1 MNVRVKILT
10 LNVAVIRGQMNLQ
23 NTIGKS
29 TPPRRNALT
38 GKDSS
43 MSVKSDIDKLKIRM
57 SFTDFR
63 FFVLK
68 TRRTREFPVTPRT
81 NVNTYKPSLMCFSVS
96 VTVVKFVGF
105 PIDALVD
112 QVAPEIVVKI

>member
-10 LNVAVIRGQMNLQ
+10 LNVAVIRGQINLQ

-29 TPPRRNALT
+29 TPPRRNTLT
-38 GKDSS
+38 GKDSN

-63 FFVLK
+63 FFVHK
-68 TRRTREFPVTPRT
+68 TRRTRKFPVAPRR
-81 NVNTYKPSLMCFSVS
+81 NVNTYKPSFMCFSVS
-96 VTVVKFVGF
+96 VTVVKFLGF
-105 PIDALVD
+105 PIDD
-112 QVAPEIVVKI
+112 ED

>member
-10 LNVAVIRGQMNLQ
+10 LNVAVIRGEINLQ

-29 TPPRRNALT
+29 TPPRRNTLT
-38 GKDSS
+38 GKDSN

-63 FFVLK
+63 FFDHK
-68 TRRTREFPVTPRT
+68 TRRTRKFPDTPRT

-96 VTVVKFVGF
+96 VTEVKFVGS
-105 PIDALVD
+105 PIDA
-112 QVAPEIVVKI
+112 